1 MPNKLSRIL
10 FGAVI
15 LCTTTIS
22 LSVYAATATE
32 LQKQADVLRE
42 EGQSLKAIDVYNQ
55 AIVRYQENKDYAN
68 MIGALTGR
76 LLSWKH
82 LFYKTEDK
90 IYAIFVKNE
99 AEGMLE
105 IAKEHQLLNI
115 MYLIH
120 FLNGTSAILLKDY
133 PVAEREFSQA
143 VESYPNDNAEKGDW
157 MAHLGETIYRN
168 GRKDEG
174 KKLILQGV
182 HIIEEKS
189 SQIDSFLFNV
199 WVSGAYLRLAKLLK
213 PDNTEESQLF
223 FDKAKKIID
232 SDDRLVIRKQQLTSF
247 INESQQVK

>member
-1 MPNKLSRIL
+1 MLKKLSQIL
-10 FGAVI
+10 FGAVMSFAPI
-15 LCTTTIS
+15 TS

-42 EGQSLKAIDVYNQ
+42 EGQSLKAIDIYNQ
-55 AIVRYQENKDYAN
+55 AIVRYQEDKDYAN

-90 IYAIFVKNE
+90 IYAIFVKKE
-99 AEGMLE
+99 AEAMLE
-105 IAKEHQLLNI
+105 IAQEYQLLDRI
-115 MYLIH
+115 YLIH

-133 PVAEREFSQA
+133 AVAQKEFGQA
-143 VESYPNDNAEKGDW
+143 VELYPNDNAEKGDW
-157 MAHLGETIYRN
+157 IAHLGEAIYRN

-182 HIIEEKS
+182 QIIEEKS

-213 PDNTEESQLF
+213 PDNPEESQF
-223 FDKAKKIID
+223 FLNKARKIID
-232 SDDRLVIRKQQLTSF
+232 SDNRLVIRKQQLDAF
-247 INESQQVK
+247 MKESQ